1 MLDQQ
6 LAKEAAIGLGLT
18 EDEAEAAIEDF
29 ESPMMGG
36 SNLGTYATIDC
47 PTKKIEGALNWL
59 LYEFTKINGVV
70 RKISNPHDFGNYPSF
85 EVDYP
90 EAINAIDLDDDNTSP
105 SGAKPSKARQ
115 IAIDEDIEKKDNWHD
130 KANEIQGRY
139 GKKFDQW
146 L

>member
-47 PTKKIEGALNWL
+47 PTKRIEGALNWL
-59 LYEFTKINGVV
+59 IKEFSKINGVV
-70 RKISNPHDFGNYPSF
+70 RKISNPQDFGNYPSV

-90 EAINAIDLDDDNTSP
+90 EAINAIDLDDDDTS
-105 SGAKPSKARQ
+105 
-115 IAIDEDIEKKDNWHD
+115 DEDIEKKDNWHD
-130 KANEIQGRY
+130 KANEIQEKY

>member
-6 LAKEAAIGLGLT
+6 LAKEAAMDIGLT
-18 EDEAEAAIEDF
+18 EDEAEDAIEDF
-29 ESPMMGG
+29 ESLMGRFG
-36 SNLGTYATIDC
+36 SKLGTYSTIDC
-47 PTKKIEGALNWL
+47 PTKKVEGALNWL

-90 EAINAIDLDDDNTSP
+90 EAIEAIDLDDDDTS
-105 SGAKPSKARQ
+105 
-115 IAIDEDIEKKDNWHD
+115 DEDIEKKDNWHD
-130 KANEIQGRY
+130 KANEIQEKY
-139 GKKFDQW
+139 FKKFDQW